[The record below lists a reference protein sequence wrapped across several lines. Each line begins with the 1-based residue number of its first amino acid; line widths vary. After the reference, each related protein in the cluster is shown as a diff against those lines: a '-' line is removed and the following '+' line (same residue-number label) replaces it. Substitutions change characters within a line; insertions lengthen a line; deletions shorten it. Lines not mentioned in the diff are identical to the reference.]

1 MLSMTR
7 SVSDHVVDKVD
18 LRLIAALQC
27 DGRATAEHVGEVLG
41 VSPRI
46 VARRW
51 SALIG
56 DGTIRVLATAPRP
69 AVNGV
74 MLLRIRVLRGK
85 IEAVARALA
94 ARDDI
99 PMIDISAGGD
109 QLTAV
114 LLAGPDHHNN
124 LVFRQLPATTAVTSV
139 EAETIVHV
147 YADTGDWRLDVLSPD
162 ERRRLTPVR
171 PAAAGMSPD
180 LSAERHDASG
190 AQETDEIDH
199 EIGKALAT
207 DARMPAAGVARAT
220 GYPQSTVRRRL
231 SALFDQGKLHT
242 HTLVVPR
249 RLGLGVDADIRMRVA
264 PAHLD
269 EVGQHLAAHPAV
281 HGAVATTGTGN
292 LFIALWLRDLDDL
305 HRFITRDLAA
315 LEVDNIDTILV
326 GREFKRSGLGW

>member
-1 MLSMTR
+1 MAR
-7 SVSDHVVDKVD
+7 SVSDYVVDEVD
-18 LRLIAALQC
+18 LRLIASLQC

-51 SALIG
+51 SALTG

-171 PAAAGMSPD
+171 PAVGENPD

-190 AQETDEIDH
+190 PQETDEIDQ
-199 EIGKALAT
+199 EIGKALAA
-207 DARMPAAGVARAT
+207 DARMPAAAVARAT
-220 GYPQSTVRRRL
+220 GYPPSTVRRRL
-231 SALFDQGKLHT
+231 SALFDQGKLRT

-269 EVGQHLAAHPAV
+269 EVGQQLAAHPAV

-305 HRFITRDLAA
+305 HRFITKDLAA

>member
-1 MLSMTR
+1 MVR
-7 SVSDHVVDKVD
+7 SVSDHVVDEAD

-27 DGRATAEHVGEVLG
+27 DGRATAEQVGEVLG
-41 VSPRI
+41 MSPRV

-69 AVNGV
+69 AANGV
-74 MLLRIRVLRGK
+74 MLLRVRVLRGK

-114 LLAGPDHHNN
+114 LLAGPDHRGH

-171 PAAAGMSPD
+171 PAAGMSPG

-190 AQETDEIDH
+190 PRETDEIDR
-199 EIGKALAT
+199 EISQALAT
-207 DARMPAAGVARAT
+207 EARMPAAAVARAT

-231 SALFDQGKLHT
+231 SALFDQGRLRT

-269 EVGQHLAAHPAV
+269 EAGQRLAAHPAV
-281 HGAVATTGTGN
+281 HGAVATTGAGN

-315 LEVDNIDTILV
+315 LEVDNIDTILI

>member
-1 MLSMTR
+1 MPNMAR
-7 SVSDHVVDKVD
+7 SVSDHVVDGVD

-27 DGRATAEHVGEVLG
+27 DGRATAEQVGEVLG
-41 VSPRI
+41 MSPRI

-69 AVNGV
+69 AANGV

-114 LLAGPDHHNN
+114 LLAGPDHRGN
-124 LVFRQLPATTAVTSV
+124 LVFRQLPATAAVTSV

-147 YADTGDWRLDVLSPD
+147 YADTGDWRLDALSPD

-171 PAAAGMSPD
+171 PPAGMSPG
-180 LSAERHDASG
+180 LSAERPGASG
-190 AQETDEIDH
+190 PQETDEIDR
-199 EIGKALAT
+199 EIVKALAA
-207 DARMPAAGVARAT
+207 DARMPAAAVARAT
-220 GYPQSTVRRRL
+220 RYPPSTVRRRL
-231 SALFDQGKLHT
+231 SALFDQGKLRT

-281 HGAVATTGTGN
+281 HGAVATTGAGN

>member
-1 MLSMTR
+1 MLNMAR
-7 SVSDHVVDKVD
+7 SVSDYVVDEVD
-18 LRLIAALQC
+18 LRLIASLQC

-51 SALIG
+51 SALTG

-171 PAAAGMSPD
+171 PAVGENPD

-190 AQETDEIDH
+190 PQETDEIDQ
-199 EIGKALAT
+199 EIGQALAA
-207 DARMPAAGVARAT
+207 DARMPAAAVARAT
-220 GYPQSTVRRRL
+220 GYPPSTVRRRL
-231 SALFDQGKLHT
+231 SALFDQGKLRT

-269 EVGQHLAAHPAV
+269 EVGQQLAAHPAV

-305 HRFITRDLAA
+305 HRFITKDLAA

-326 GREFKRSGLGW
+326 GREFKRAGLGW

>member
-1 MLSMTR
+1 MLNMAR
-7 SVSDHVVDKVD
+7 SVSDYVVDEVN
-18 LRLIAALQC
+18 LRLIASLQC

-171 PAAAGMSPD
+171 PAVGENPD

-190 AQETDEIDH
+190 PQETDEIDQ
-199 EIGKALAT
+199 EIGKALAA
-207 DARMPAAGVARAT
+207 DARMPAAAVARAT
-220 GYPQSTVRRRL
+220 GYPPSTVRRRL
-231 SALFDQGKLHT
+231 SALFDQGKLRT

-269 EVGQHLAAHPAV
+269 EVGQQLAAHPAV

-305 HRFITRDLAA
+305 HRFITKDLAA

>member
-1 MLSMTR
+1 MLGMARSM
-7 SVSDHVVDKVD
+7 SDYVVDEVD
-18 LRLIAALQC
+18 LRLIASLQC

-46 VARRW
+46 VGRRW

-171 PAAAGMSPD
+171 PAVGENPD

-190 AQETDEIDH
+190 PQETDEIDQ
-199 EIGKALAT
+199 EIGKALAA
-207 DARMPAAGVARAT
+207 DARMPAAAVARAT

-231 SALFDQGKLHT
+231 SALFDQGKLRT

-269 EVGQHLAAHPAV
+269 EVGQQLAAHPAV

-305 HRFITRDLAA
+305 HRFITKDLAA

>member
-1 MLSMTR
+1 MLGMARSM
-7 SVSDHVVDKVD
+7 SDYVVDEVD
-18 LRLIAALQC
+18 LRLIASLQC

-46 VARRW
+46 VGRRW

-171 PAAAGMSPD
+171 PAVGENPD

-190 AQETDEIDH
+190 PQETDEIDQ
-199 EIGKALAT
+199 EIGKALAA
-207 DARMPAAGVARAT
+207 DARMPAAAVARAT

-231 SALFDQGKLHT
+231 SALFDQGKLRT

-305 HRFITRDLAA
+305 HRFITKDLAA
-315 LEVDNIDTILV
+315 LEVDNIDTILG
-326 GREFKRSGLGW
+326 GREFKRSGLGR

>member
-1 MLSMTR
+1 MLTMIR
-7 SVSDHVVDKVD
+7 PVSDHVVGEVD

-56 DGTIRVLATAPRP
+56 DGTVRVLATAPRP
-69 AVNGV
+69 AADGV

-85 IEAVARALA
+85 VEAVARALA
-94 ARDDI
+94 TREDI

-109 QLTAV
+109 QVTAV

-147 YADTGDWRLDVLSPD
+147 YADAGDWKLDVLTPD
-162 ERRRLTPVR
+162 ERRWLTPVR
-171 PAAAGMSPD
+171 PTAGAESSD
-180 LSAERHDASG
+180 VSAERRNARG
-190 AQETDEIDH
+190 PQETDEIDQ

-207 DARMPAAGVARAT
+207 DARMPAAAVARAT

-231 SALFDQGKLHT
+231 SALFDQGKLRT

-249 RLGLGVDADIRMRVA
+249 RLGLAVDADIRMRVA

-269 EVGQHLAAHPAV
+269 EVGQQLAAHPAV

-292 LFIALWLRDLDDL
+292 LFVALWLRDLDDL
-305 HRFITRDLAA
+305 HRFITKDLAA
-315 LEVDNIDTILV
+315 LEVDDIDTILV